1 HVISTVNLLLQK
13 QSGAPEHI
21 APDANLIIDVVNRLL
36 KFLWDGDVEGI
47 RDGLEAILCAV
58 IPGLNLRDP
67 DQRKINGKITD
78 LLDVLEKPWSI
89 KVAHVIHKPST
100 DSSELVLKDQPVA
113 FAHLK
118 WRLATVGWLCDP
130 TAFNPH
136 ELPKMHTPGGQGNGV
151 YSSPSEYMDTLMKLM
166 VAITFEEGNSALSP
180 LCRVRGDK
188 DMDCGKVLRP
198 LHVSSQSIGSTMQ
211 CSKRGCSGR
220 VILVCAD
227 KRHNQGLCAPCG
239 SSARRSLL
247 GPPGMS
253 AATHLYDG
261 IVSKATFDG
270 RLYLKQVLSR
280 KPPLKEIHWRTSKRL
295 QSPNLV
301 GLVKLSSRG
310 ANLNMEMRVVWAEI
324 VDHSRERYARED
336 EMRKSGQLAV
346 SILNLGNVF
355 AIDVESVTDDALAF
369 KMGDFVAVIDC
380 QTFVPEFIP
389 VLKALEIQRQTTP
402 LPFQDGVLLNL
413 SFGKKALRSQ
423 VIEEVEDADIADIA
437 ETAADS
443 DDDLLAEIILGD
455 DITVDQET
463 RYRIECLVAESELDP
478 IIQIRRSPN
487 ARNLLERRLMELVQS
502 ATLDSGQFDSFIGSL
517 MYPVHCT
524 QGPPGTGKS
533 YLGVVI
539 ARALLRIREIWM
551 QISPSVAAPP
561 LLILSYKNHA
571 IDEFLCDLVQAEPRL
586 SMVRIGSIK
595 DERLRQFSE
604 SSYAHSNAEVVIA
617 REKLDHIHNLKLNLD
632 AFFASMAMIGLA
644 RSVMFAPLTSDF
656 VVEKERKKVAYE
668 AAMKLKESLVWLG
681 KFPELVRALTAKPDE
696 QESVTA
702 SGNALSTIQYE
713 NIEPILS
720 EWEYEK
726 SKHLPSEMIEKL
738 YDGIKHYNES
748 MDSAEILWRFI
759 TGFTPQP
766 LCAFPCPELSSLG
779 SLLCPEH
786 QCAFSNDFT
795 RCDGAVV
802 PNREFCEIHYCHAE
816 QCDQSRIVSGGTSQ
830 SFCEF
835 HACFVCI
842 RMGLEAGE
850 AFDSPPRNVC
860 KQHLLCM
867 KCQNLADSG
876 DVYCAEHQRTPCK
889 FLING
894 KILCKGVASSK
905 AVPFCSAH
913 QQKQKEWMPFFRAE
927 KATLNN
933 EALSAGSGQCQSK
946 TSKGKPCKTPPAAG
960 QKYCKVHKDKIAE
973 QTAWEMI
980 ESNVKEADSGTME
993 SISNVDEATP
1003 IKIQDFSEVP
1013 DASES
1018 SKMDHVT
1025 GSEDDLKNSAAMES
1039 VSPAVNATEF
1049 ETQASSDFADDSGSK
1064 PKEEDTGSEDD
1075 FMVIDAPAVRV
1086 ESMDEYDV
1094 PDHLQHLREIG
1105 IPGDN
1110 FAATYDDGDDE
1121 AEVFA
1126 EAPEDLNEDTEGS
1139 LIIAS
1144 HLWGWEMSIDDRWK
1158 VCQGAIGMVAMLK
1171 TAFDGVLR
1179 KEVNQTRRELHY
1191 GDVRARSK
1199 VYEGKSVIGGTIVGC
1214 ISRLEPIRN
1223 TNPFAVLVEE
1233 ASEVMEPLLFACLGT
1248 STIKLEMVGDH
1259 LQLQPS
1265 MMSKF
1270 EFEQIN
1276 KMNTSLFERLI
1287 RAPEGFKVPSSVLSI
1302 QRRMRPNIADLTRN
1316 FYDDITAITDH
1327 KRCLSRKI
1335 GEDAVVRRGQP
1346 RLLDSTE
1353 SKGWE
1358 VPGLSSNLFLW
1369 THNGHE
1375 ERASVGLSKVN
1386 RVEAKMVCNL
1396 AMFLVSNGV
1405 PVTSIAIITP
1415 YKGQMM
1421 ELRRMLEKPPYKLV
1435 TFKDPKHSLTLSTV
1449 DRFQGD
1455 EADIVIGSLVVDAN
1469 TKSPF
1474 ARLVNRMIVLNSR
1487 ARIGYYLVANLG
1499 YFEKNSVPHWASTI
1513 KNLSEPAPMITAGA
1527 SSDGAFTDARIGHK
1541 LPLCC
1546 PQHRTSTA
1554 SAATAA
1560 NVKLGFCDI
1569 EAPCLTHPQAVDCAK
1584 LFSLA
1589 KVAHKL
1595 GVDAAKAKFRC
1606 DAKVDVQLPCT
1617 HRKLFDCAD
1626 EKEFSSGTR
1635 PFPKCLQQCLSPFV
1649 YPTCK
1654 HELHGKC
1661 HQITQYINKT
1671 ATVPTCSE
1679 DVEYIPACGHSV
1691 TVKCS
1696 MRQLY
1701 ESKTASFACAA
1712 KVDVNLP
1719 RCLHAVAI
1727 PCPQALGLK
1736 SYSGQAVN
1744 QMNRV
1749 LEGVSYGPTDAV
1761 CKQRVTF
1768 LRKCGHKEQLPCDK
1782 AFSMSSASTTCGVS
1796 LLIKNPYCGHEAK
1809 VLCAEKTAVEDKL
1822 ANKGLTAPQAVMSI
1836 REGEAG
1842 GFGELRIAAPCT
1854 TKIRLIRKCGHEEEA
1869 TCHSAENVSTACQ
1882 ILVTARSGL
1891 CGHEVS
1897 VPCGDLSLVQA
1908 IWDSDTIANP
1918 AYKMLMDSG
1927 VLFDNMPIPL
1937 SIPSKIKS
1945 ALLSCKHSITVRR
1958 TSSCNHTISMA
1969 CKEAFKLL
1977 LNASPMKGL
1986 KPCKE
1991 QVLSQLGCGHTR
2003 QQICSKLIGDSK
2015 IACSQRTIRKCWNFN
2030 VCSQQVDVVCGSPES
2045 PRCSIL
2051 IPWDCPAG
2059 HKFDLP
2065 VCSNGYPLN
2074 CPSCASD
2081 RIDQEIQA
2089 IEQNPFEEAD
2099 PFMRDNNV
2107 ITEMFKEADDPEKAC
2122 INLIGIISST
2132 KAALEEMPLWD
2143 RPILTPF
2150 VSFGFIPVNGAP
2162 SKFDLRSNVKQT
2174 TYNGV
2179 AVCPWTISN
2188 LKKAL
2193 QFMGSKKELFFIL
2206 VQGRGI
2212 KSLIKPAD
2220 LPSIPSGNTK
2230 AKAHQT
2236 AQLSRWIKAQ
2246 TEMKGYDSM
2255 ACALNGWE
2263 YDVFWDPFCVFSHGF
2278 VRVTKDLLETWIAN
2292 KRLQVYRPE
2301 TRRPA
2306 LVQYKLPHAPGTD
2319 TDMKASQAKQ
2329 AHALN
2334 VFKGTVADGI
2344 TVCTSWNGSSL
2355 GLRGSFSQTVEKE
2368 LHSKLTFVLK
2378 ASSKSAPQLY
2388 AGISYLEAL
2397 DESLLVPELKLL
2409 SAMEMSSLG
2418 SNEEAQLFLQEYLHA
2433 VQGSEAH
2440 PLLLLALARI
2450 EIASDNRR
2458 SFMQAFDQIAES
2470 NSSKWFW
2477 PAEVILL
2484 KNPVSAPV
2492 SSTPTTPREMWD
2504 EMKRREGVSSAAME
2518 ELVDLIGL
2526 KKVKIAALE
2535 LFKSAIAFSKMSAV
2549 ARQKNSLAL
2558 NFSFYGNPGCG
2569 KTTVAKLFSAVLSD
2583 CKLRPSKEFFHLS
2596 PRVLKDEG
2604 ADKFMERVKK
2614 AENGVMFID
2623 EAYNLS
2629 PVDDPK
2635 GREIVN
2641 ELLVVSEDMR
2651 DKVSIIL
2658 AGYEDDMQNKLFS
2671 FNEGLKS
2678 RFQAIMFEDFDSGE
2692 LEMIWNKMVKDREW
2706 KADPRIGPLVARKLA
2721 KSANRKGF
2729 GNARDVRNKIEEACK
2744 RALAR
2749 DDWDGDMFL
2758 RLEDVVG
2765 VSPMKNTKLVQLLG
2779 ELDQR
2784 IGWAS
2789 VKQTVKELV
2798 AVCEANYERE
2808 LKGIDATP
2816 VILNRLFLGNPGT
2829 GKTTCA
2835 GIYAK
2840 ILKQLNF
2847 LTKGELVVSTASD
2860 FVGQYVGQSQTKT
2873 NALIEKARGNVLL
2886 IDEAYNLNDNLY
2898 GKQVLDVL
2906 VEKVQGSE
2914 NDDIAVLLCGYD
2926 EPMLAMLRDQ
2936 NPGLARRFPRE
2947 YAFDFQDYT
2956 DSELMQLFDYECANK
2971 KVKVAFLAKKAAM
2984 EMLAKQRHMPNFGNA
2999 GAVNLL
3005 IRNAVSKA
3013 SVRQSAGSD
3022 SYLTLEDF
3030 GEIQNTDPM
3039 RRLEGL
3045 YRIDSVKAS
3054 LIELR
3059 DAYNVALKE
3068 GSELPNVT
3076 NFVFTGSPGTGKTTI
3091 ARVMAEILFEMGIL
3105 STNRLVETSGLGLT
3119 GEYIG
3124 HTKKRVEE
3132 KLGEARGGVLF
3143 IDEAYELGK
3152 GHFSDEAL
3160 TSIVASMTNPL
3171 YRGMVIILA
3180 GYAADIDQMMN
3191 KNVGLKS
3198 RFTRFFH
3205 FDDWTPSDSW
3215 LFLSDMANSNNYLID
3230 DEIEDYAMTALQELI
3245 KLPGWGNGRDMTYIW
3260 KQSLEKRSS
3269 RVKNAPETLQ
3279 KTLSLADISPVIQAM
3294 LETRSK
3300 NATPVSFSNMPL
3312 PHLKD
3317 FTMPPLLRAPPKQQE
3332 APPKQQEMM
3341 NESKRSDENR
3351 EVKKDLEKLLEAL
3364 FDNETAL
3371 RDHGVSEEAWAEL
3384 ERSKQKRIEELE
3396 RMRKELEELN
3406 RIRDEQER
3414 ERKRAEFEKK
3424 IREEAKKEKALQE
3437 RIRQIC
3443 PCPAGFQWF
3452 KTGNGWRCGGGSHFV
3467 SDAQLQANF
3476 TK

>member
-1 HVISTVNLLLQK
+1 
-13 QSGAPEHI
+13 
-21 APDANLIIDVVNRLL
+21 
-36 KFLWDGDVEGI
+36 
-47 RDGLEAILCAV
+47 
-58 IPGLNLRDP
+58 
-67 DQRKINGKITD
+67 
-78 LLDVLEKPWSI
+78 
-89 KVAHVIHKPST
+89 
-100 DSSELVLKDQPVA
+100 
-113 FAHLK
+113 
-118 WRLATVGWLCDP
+118 
-130 TAFNPH
+130 
-136 ELPKMHTPGGQGNGV
+136 
-151 YSSPSEYMDTLMKLM
+151 
-166 VAITFEEGNSALSP
+166 
-180 LCRVRGDK
+180 
-188 DMDCGKVLRP
+188 
-198 LHVSSQSIGSTMQ
+198 
-211 CSKRGCSGR
+211 
-220 VILVCAD
+220 
-227 KRHNQGLCAPCG
+227 
-239 SSARRSLL
+239 
-247 GPPGMS
+247 MS

-324 VDHSRERYARED
+324 WSVGRIDIE
-336 EMRKSGQLAV
+336 SGKRLCHY
-346 SILNLGNVF
+346 
-355 AIDVESVTDDALAF
+355 VESVTDDALAF

-423 VIEEVEDADIADIA
+423 VIEEVEDADIPDIAEIA

-443 DDDLLAEIILGD
+443 DDDLLAEIIFGD

-478 IIQIRRSPN
+478 IIQIRRSPK

-502 ATLDSGQFDSFIGSL
+502 ATLDSGQFDSFVGSL

-561 LLILSYKNHA
+561 LLILSHKNHA

-604 SSYAHSNAEVVIA
+604 SSYAHSNAEVATA
-617 REKLDHIHNLKLNLD
+617 RNKLDHIHNLKLNLD
-632 AFFASMAMIGLA
+632 AFFASTAMIGLA

-713 NIEPILS
+713 SIEPILY

-759 TGFTPQP
+759 LGFTPQP

-786 QCAFSNDFT
+786 QCGFSNDST

-816 QCDQSRIVSGGTSQ
+816 QCDQSRIASGGTSQ

-842 RMGLEAGE
+842 RMGFEAGE

-894 KILCKGVASSK
+894 RILCKGVASSK

-913 QQKQKEWMPFFRAE
+913 QQKQKEWMPSFRAE

-933 EALSAGSGQCQSK
+933 EALSAGSGRCQSK

-960 QKYCKVHKDKIAE
+960 QKYCKVHNDKIAE

-993 SISNVDEATP
+993 SIPNVDEATL

-1025 GSEDDLKNSAAMES
+1025 GSEVDLKNSAAMES

-1049 ETQASSDFADDSGSK
+1049 ETQASSDIADDSGSK

-1086 ESMDEYDV
+1086 DSIDEYDV

-1105 IPGDN
+1105 IPGDD

-1121 AEVFA
+1121 TEVFA

-1158 VCQGAIGMVAMLK
+1158 VCQGAIDMVAMLK

-1191 GDVRARSK
+1191 ADVRARSK

-1369 THNGHE
+1369 THNGRE

-1560 NVKLGFCDI
+1560 N
-1569 EAPCLTHPQAVDCAK
+1569 
-1584 LFSLA
+1584 
-1589 KVAHKL
+1589 
-1595 GVDAAKAKFRC
+1595 
-1606 DAKVDVQLPCT
+1606 
-1617 HRKLFDCAD
+1617 
-1626 EKEFSSGTR
+1626 
-1635 PFPKCLQQCLSPFV
+1635 
-1649 YPTCK
+1649 
-1654 HELHGKC
+1654 
-1661 HQITQYINKT
+1661 YINKT

-1679 DVEYIPACGHSV
+1679 DVEYIP
-1691 TVKCS
+1691 
-1696 MRQLY
+1696 
-1701 ESKTASFACAA
+1701 TASFACAA

-1719 RCLHAVAI
+1719 RCLHAAAI

-1744 QMNRV
+1744 QMSCV

-1768 LRKCGHKEQLPCDK
+1768 VRKCGHKEQLRCDK
-1782 AFSMSSASTTCGVS
+1782 AFSMSSSSTTCGVS

-1822 ANKGLTAPQAVMSI
+1822 AKKGLTAPQAVMSI

-1854 TKIRLIRKCGHEEEA
+1854 AKIRLIRKCGHEEEA

-1908 IWDSDTIANP
+1908 IWDSDTVANP

-1937 SIPSKIKS
+1937 SIPSKVKS

-1986 KPCKE
+1986 KPCTE

-2081 RIDQEIQA
+2081 RIEKEIQN

-2107 ITEMFKEADDPEKAC
+2107 IAEMFKEADDPERAC

-2132 KAALEEMPLWD
+2132 KAALEEMPLWV

-2188 LKKAL
+2188 LNKAL

-2236 AQLSRWIKAQ
+2236 AQLSKWIKAQ

-2378 ASSKSAPQLY
+2378 ASSNSAPQLY

-2397 DESLLVPELKLL
+2397 GESLLVPELKLL

-2418 SNEEAQLFLQEYLHA
+2418 SNKEAQLFLQEYLHA

-2450 EIASDNRR
+2450 EIASDDRR

-2477 PAEVILL
+2477 PAEVKLL

-2535 LFKSAIAFSKMSAV
+2535 LFKSAIAFSKMPAV

-2558 NFSFYGNPGCG
+2558 NFSFYGNPGSG

-2583 CKLRPSKEFFHLS
+2583 CKLRPSKAFFHLS

-2604 ADKFMERVKK
+2604 PDKFMETVKK

-2706 KADPRIGPLVARKLA
+2706 KADP
-2721 KSANRKGF
+2721 
-2729 GNARDVRNKIEEACK
+2729 
-2744 RALAR
+2744 
-2749 DDWDGDMFL
+2749 
-2758 RLEDVVG
+2758 
-2765 VSPMKNTKLVQLLG
+2765 
-2779 ELDQR
+2779 
-2784 IGWAS
+2784 
-2789 VKQTVKELV
+2789 
-2798 AVCEANYERE
+2798 
-2808 LKGIDATP
+2808 
-2816 VILNRLFLGNPGT
+2816 
-2829 GKTTCA
+2829 
-2835 GIYAK
+2835 
-2840 ILKQLNF
+2840 
-2847 LTKGELVVSTASD
+2847 
-2860 FVGQYVGQSQTKT
+2860 
-2873 NALIEKARGNVLL
+2873 
-2886 IDEAYNLNDNLY
+2886 
-2898 GKQVLDVL
+2898 
-2906 VEKVQGSE
+2906 
-2914 NDDIAVLLCGYD
+2914 
-2926 EPMLAMLRDQ
+2926 
-2936 NPGLARRFPRE
+2936 
-2947 YAFDFQDYT
+2947 
-2956 DSELMQLFDYECANK
+2956 
-2971 KVKVAFLAKKAAM
+2971 
-2984 EMLAKQRHMPNFGNA
+2984 
-2999 GAVNLL
+2999 
-3005 IRNAVSKA
+3005 
-3013 SVRQSAGSD
+3013 
-3022 SYLTLEDF
+3022 
-3030 GEIQNTDPM
+3030 
-3039 RRLEGL
+3039 
-3045 YRIDSVKAS
+3045 
-3054 LIELR
+3054 
-3059 DAYNVALKE
+3059 
-3068 GSELPNVT
+3068 
-3076 NFVFTGSPGTGKTTI
+3076 
-3091 ARVMAEILFEMGIL
+3091 
-3105 STNRLVETSGLGLT
+3105 
-3119 GEYIG
+3119 
-3124 HTKKRVEE
+3124 
-3132 KLGEARGGVLF
+3132 
-3143 IDEAYELGK
+3143 
-3152 GHFSDEAL
+3152 
-3160 TSIVASMTNPL
+3160 
-3171 YRGMVIILA
+3171 
-3180 GYAADIDQMMN
+3180 
-3191 KNVGLKS
+3191 
-3198 RFTRFFH
+3198 
-3205 FDDWTPSDSW
+3205 
-3215 LFLSDMANSNNYLID
+3215 
-3230 DEIEDYAMTALQELI
+3230 
-3245 KLPGWGNGRDMTYIW
+3245 
-3260 KQSLEKRSS
+3260 
-3269 RVKNAPETLQ
+3269 
-3279 KTLSLADISPVIQAM
+3279 
-3294 LETRSK
+3294 
-3300 NATPVSFSNMPL
+3300 
-3312 PHLKD
+3312 
-3317 FTMPPLLRAPPKQQE
+3317 
-3332 APPKQQEMM
+3332 
-3341 NESKRSDENR
+3341 
-3351 EVKKDLEKLLEAL
+3351 
-3364 FDNETAL
+3364 
-3371 RDHGVSEEAWAEL
+3371 
-3384 ERSKQKRIEELE
+3384 
-3396 RMRKELEELN
+3396 
-3406 RIRDEQER
+3406 
-3414 ERKRAEFEKK
+3414 
-3424 IREEAKKEKALQE
+3424 
-3437 RIRQIC
+3437 
-3443 PCPAGFQWF
+3443 
-3452 KTGNGWRCGGGSHFV
+3452 
-3467 SDAQLQANF
+3467 
-3476 TK
+3476 

>member
-1 HVISTVNLLLQK
+1 MRCLLTALARLPPSAANSPPQISHVICTVNLFLQK

-21 APDANLIIDVVNRLL
+21 APDANLIIDVVNRLI

-188 DMDCGKVLRP
+188 DMDCGKVLRA

-227 KRHNQGLCAPCG
+227 KRHNQGLCAPCA

-310 ANLNMEMRVVWAEI
+310 GSLNMDMRVVWAEI
-324 VDHSRERYARED
+324 VDHSRERDARED

-413 SFGKKALRSQ
+413 SFGNKALRSQ

-443 DDDLLAEIILGD
+443 DDDLLAEIIFGD

-463 RYRIECLVAESELDP
+463 RHRIECLVAESELDP
-478 IIQIRRSPN
+478 IIQIRRSPK

-502 ATLDSGQFDSFIGSL
+502 ATLDSGQFDSFVGSL

-595 DERLRQFSE
+595 DERLRQYSE

-617 REKLDHIHNLKLNLD
+617 RNKLDHIHNLKLNLD
-632 AFFASMAMIGLA
+632 AFFASKAMIGLA

-681 KFPELVRALTAKPDE
+681 QFPDLVRALTAKPDE

-720 EWEYEK
+720 EWEYE

-759 TGFTPQP
+759 SGFTPQP
-766 LCAFPCPELSSLG
+766 LCAFPCPELSSHG

-786 QCAFSNDFT
+786 QCGFSNDST

-802 PNREFCEIHYCHAE
+802 PDREFCEIHYCHAE

-850 AFDSPPRNVC
+850 AFDSPPQNVC

-867 KCQNLADSG
+867 KCQNLAESG

-913 QQKQKEWMPFFRAE
+913 QQKQKEWMPSFRAE
-927 KATLNN
+927 KATLDN
-933 EALSAGSGQCQSK
+933 EALSAGSGRCQSK

-1003 IKIQDFSEVP
+1003 IKIVP
-1013 DASES
+1013 AASES
-1018 SKMDHVT
+1018 RKMDHVT
-1025 GSEDDLKNSAAMES
+1025 RSEDDLKNSAAMES

-1049 ETQASSDFADDSGSK
+1049 ETQTSSDFADDSGSK

-1121 AEVFA
+1121 TEVFA
-1126 EAPEDLNEDTEGS
+1126 EAPEDLNEDTEGP

-1158 VCQGAIGMVAMLK
+1158 VCQGTIDMVATLK
-1171 TAFDGVLR
+1171 AAFDGVLR

-1191 GDVRARSK
+1191 ADVRARSK

-1316 FYDDITAITDH
+1316 FYNDITAITDH

-1335 GEDAVVRRGQP
+1335 GEDAVVRHGQP

-1415 YKGQMM
+1415 YRGQMM
-1421 ELRRMLEKPPYKLV
+1421 ELRKMLENPPYKLV

-1455 EADIVIGSLVVDAN
+1455 EADPLVLIDAFCEDIVIGSLVVDAN

-1499 YFEKNSVPHWASTI
+1499 YFEKNSAPHWASTI

-1527 SSDGAFTDARIGHK
+1527 SSDGAFTDARIGHE

-1560 NVKLGFCDI
+1560 DVKLGFCDVSCVEPLPCSHECGMKCHFPVLTHETNCKVQI

-1679 DVEYIPACGHSV
+1679 DVEYIPVCGHSV

-1719 RCLHAVAI
+1719 RCLHAAAI

-1736 SYSGQAVN
+1736 SYSGQSVN
-1744 QMNRV
+1744 QMSLV
-1749 LEGVSYGPTDAV
+1749 FEGVSYGPTDAV

-1768 LRKCGHKEQLPCDK
+1768 VRKCGHKEQLRCDK

-1822 ANKGLTAPQAVMSI
+1822 AKKGLTAPQAVMSI

-1908 IWDSDTIANP
+1908 IWDSDTVANP

-1937 SIPSKIKS
+1937 SIPSKVKS

-2051 IPWDCPAG
+2051 IPWECPAG
-2059 HKFDLP
+2059 HMFDLP

-2107 ITEMFKEADDPEKAC
+2107 IAEMFKEADDPERAC

-2174 TYNGV
+2174 TYYGV

-2188 LKKAL
+2188 LTKAL
-2193 QFMGSKKELFFIL
+2193 QFMGSKKELFFIV

-2230 AKAHQT
+2230 ANRGMDH
-2236 AQLSRWIKAQ
+2236 LL
-2246 TEMKGYDSM
+2246 D
-2255 ACALNGWE
+2255 
-2263 YDVFWDPFCVFSHGF
+2263 CV
-2278 VRVTKDLLETWIAN
+2278 
-2292 KRLQVYRPE
+2292 
-2301 TRRPA
+2301 
-2306 LVQYKLPHAPGTD
+2306 
-2319 TDMKASQAKQ
+2319 
-2329 AHALN
+2329 
-2334 VFKGTVADGI
+2334 
-2344 TVCTSWNGSSL
+2344 
-2355 GLRGSFSQTVEKE
+2355 
-2368 LHSKLTFVLK
+2368 
-2378 ASSKSAPQLY
+2378 SAPQLY
-2388 AGISYLEAL
+2388 AGIGYLEAL

-2418 SNEEAQLFLQEYLHA
+2418 SNKEAQLLLQEYLHA

-2450 EIASDNRR
+2450 EIASDDRR

-2477 PAEVILL
+2477 PAEVKLL
-2484 KNPVSAPV
+2484 KNPVSAPL

-2535 LFKSAIAFSKMSAV
+2535 LFKSAIAFSKMPAV

-2558 NFSFYGNPGCG
+2558 NFSFYGNPGSG
-2569 KTTVAKLFSAVLSD
+2569 KTTVAKLFSA
-2583 CKLRPSKEFFHLS
+2583 
-2596 PRVLKDEG
+2596 DEG
-2604 ADKFMERVKK
+2604 PDKFMETVKK

-2765 VSPMKNTKLVQLLG
+2765 VSPMKNPKLGQLLG

-2789 VKQTVKELV
+2789 VKKTVKELV

-2860 FVGQYVGQSQTKT
+2860 FVGQYVGQSQSKT
-2873 NALIEKARGNVLL
+2873 NAMIEKARGNVLL

-2956 DSELMQLFDYECANK
+2956 DSELMQLFDYECGNK
-2971 KVKVAFLAKKAAM
+2971 KVKVAFSAKKAAM
-2984 EMLAKQRHMPNFGNA
+2984 EMLAKQRHLPNFGNA

-3022 SYLTLEDF
+3022 SYLILEDF
-3030 GEIQNTDPM
+3030 VSDIQNTDPM
-3039 RRLEGL
+3039 RRLEGI
-3045 YRIDSVKAS
+3045 YRIDDVKAS
-3054 LIELR
+3054 LIQLR

-3076 NFVFTGSPGTGKTTI
+3076 NFVFTGSPGTGKTTV

-3119 GEYIG
+3119 GEYVG

-3160 TSIVASMTNPL
+3160 TSIVASMTNPM
-3171 YRGMVIILA
+3171 YKGIVIILA

-3215 LFLSDMANSNNYLID
+3215 LFLSDMADSNNYLID

-3300 NATPVSFSNMPL
+3300 SAAPVSFSNMP
-3312 PHLKD
+3312 
-3317 FTMPPLLRAPPKQQE
+3317 PPLLRVLPKQEDAPPKQQE
-3332 APPKQQEMM
+3332 RM

-3351 EVKKDLEKLLEAL
+3351 EVKYFKKDLEKLLEAL

-3371 RDHGVSEEAWAEL
+3371 RDHGVSDEAWAEL

-3414 ERKRAEFEKK
+3414 ERKREEFEKK

-3437 RIRQIC
+3437 RIRHIC

-3467 SDAQLQANF
+3467 SDAQLQASF

>member
-1 HVISTVNLLLQK
+1 MTQNTNDERDSGGGNWGARRGGKSVGSSSGDAVGYGGLVGGERGGASGHDRGGGDRGCGGGRGNARGRGSSNNGRGGGNSGWRGDGRGGSSYGRGRGDGRGRGSSAAGSTGSRRESIPSSTSSFTLSSSLSSSSVSDAEIRRFVSTISTSPIPALSSTITKYEPLWNACWHSPNRLDVDGIRCLLTALARLPPSAANSPPQISHVICTVNLFLQK

-21 APDANLIIDVVNRLL
+21 APDANLIIDVVNRLI

-58 IPGLNLRDP
+58 ISGLNLRDP

-100 DSSELVLKDQPVA
+100 NLSELVLKDQPVA

-136 ELPKMHTPGGQGNGV
+136 ELPKMHIPGGQGNGV

-166 VAITFEEGNSALSP
+166 VAITFEDGNSALSP
-180 LCRVRGDK
+180 LCRA
-188 DMDCGKVLRP
+188 
-198 LHVSSQSIGSTMQ
+198 Q
-211 CSKRGCSGR
+211 
-220 VILVCAD
+220 
-227 KRHNQGLCAPCG
+227 LCNVQNVDAVVELS

-247 GPPGMS
+247 GAPGMS

-310 ANLNMEMRVVWAEI
+310 GNLNMEMRVVWAEI
-324 VDHSRERYARED
+324 VDHSRERDARED

-355 AIDVESVTDDALAF
+355 AIDEESVTDDALAF

-423 VIEEVEDADIADIA
+423 VIEEVEDADVADIA

-443 DDDLLAEIILGD
+443 DDDLLAEIIFGD

-463 RYRIECLVAESELDP
+463 RYRIECLVAESGLDP

-487 ARNLLERRLMELVQS
+487 ARNRLERRLMELVQS
-502 ATLDSGQFDSFIGSL
+502 ATLDSGQFDSFVGSL

-524 QGPPGTGKS
+524 QGGRWFHIKLTRPPGTGKS

-604 SSYAHSNAEVVIA
+604 SSYAHSNAEVAIA
-617 REKLDHIHNLKLNLD
+617 RKKLDHIHNLKLNLD
-632 AFFASMAMIGLA
+632 AFFASKATIGLA

-656 VVEKERKKVAYE
+656 VVEKERKEVAYE

-713 NIEPILS
+713 NIEPFLS

-726 SKHLPSEMIEKL
+726 SKHLPSEMIENL

-759 TGFTPQP
+759 SGFTPQP

-786 QCAFSNDFT
+786 QCVFSNDVT

-802 PNREFCEIHYCHAE
+802 PNREFCEIHYCLAE
-816 QCDQSRIVSGGTSQ
+816 QCDQSRIASGGTSQ

-842 RMGLEAGE
+842 RMGFEAGE
-850 AFDSPPRNVC
+850 AFDSPPQNVC

-876 DVYCAEHQRTPCK
+876 DVYCAEHQRSPCK
-889 FLING
+889 FLTNG

-913 QQKQKEWMPFFRAE
+913 QQKQKEWMPSFRAE

-933 EALSAGSGQCQSK
+933 EALWAGSGRCQSK

-1025 GSEDDLKNSAAMES
+1025 GSEDDLKNSAAKEF

-1121 AEVFA
+1121 TEVFA

-1144 HLWGWEMSIDDRWK
+1144 QLWGWEMSIDDRWK
-1158 VCQGAIGMVAMLK
+1158 VCQGAINMVATLK

-1191 GDVRARSK
+1191 ADVRARSK

-1335 GEDAVVRRGQP
+1335 GEDAVVRRGQS

-1369 THNGHE
+1369 THNGRQE
-1375 ERASVGLSKVN
+1375 QASVGLSKVN
-1386 RVEAKMVCNL
+1386 RVEAKMVRTLKDGFHILKNK
-1396 AMFLVSNGV
+1396 FFQ
-1405 PVTSIAIITP
+1405 
-1415 YKGQMM
+1415 GQMM

-1455 EADIVIGSLVVDAN
+1455 EADPLVLNDAFCEDIVIGSLVVDAN

-1513 KNLSEPAPMITAGA
+1513 KNLSEPAPMITVGA

-1554 SAATAA
+1554 SAATAE
-1560 NVKLGFCDI
+1560 NVKLGFCDVTCVEPLPCSHECGMKCHFPVLTHETNCKVQI
-1569 EAPCLTHPQAVDCAK
+1569 EGPCLTHPQAVDCAK

-1589 KVAHKL
+1589 NVAHRL

-1626 EKEFSSGTR
+1626 EMELSSGTR

-1679 DVEYIPACGHSV
+1679 DVEYIPVCGHSV

-1701 ESKTASFACAA
+1701 ESMTASFACAA

-1744 QMNRV
+1744 QMSRV

-1768 LRKCGHKEQLPCDK
+1768 LRKCGHKEQLRCDK

-1822 ANKGLTAPQAVMSI
+1822 AKRGLTAPQAVMSI

-1908 IWDSDTIANP
+1908 IWDSDTVANP

-1986 KPCKE
+1986 KPCTE

-2045 PRCSIL
+2045 PRCSLL

-2089 IEQNPFEEAD
+2089 IEQHPFEEAD

-2107 ITEMFKEADDPEKAC
+2107 IAEMFKEADDPEKAC

-2132 KAALEEMPLWD
+2132 KAALEEMPFWD

-2150 VSFGFIPVNGAP
+2150 VSFGFIPVNGVP

-2212 KSLIKPAD
+2212 KSLVKPAD

-2255 ACALNGWE
+2255 SCALNGWE

-2278 VRVTKDLLETWIAN
+2278 VRVTKYLLETWIAN
-2292 KRLQVYRPE
+2292 KHLQVYRPE

-2378 ASSKSAPQLY
+2378 ASSKSAPQPY

-2418 SNEEAQLFLQEYLHA
+2418 SNEEAQLFMQEYLHA

-2450 EIASDNRR
+2450 EIAPDDRR

-2477 PAEVILL
+2477 PAEVKLL

-2504 EMKRREGVSSAAME
+2504 EMKKREGVSSAAME

-2535 LFKSAIAFSKMSAV
+2535 VFKSAIAFSKM
-2549 ARQKNSLAL
+2549 
-2558 NFSFYGNPGCG
+2558 
-2569 KTTVAKLFSAVLSD
+2569 
-2583 CKLRPSKEFFHLS
+2583 
-2596 PRVLKDEG
+2596 
-2604 ADKFMERVKK
+2604 
-2614 AENGVMFID
+2614 
-2623 EAYNLS
+2623 
-2629 PVDDPK
+2629 
-2635 GREIVN
+2635 
-2641 ELLVVSEDMR
+2641 
-2651 DKVSIIL
+2651 
-2658 AGYEDDMQNKLFS
+2658 
-2671 FNEGLKS
+2671 
-2678 RFQAIMFEDFDSGE
+2678 
-2692 LEMIWNKMVKDREW
+2692 
-2706 KADPRIGPLVARKLA
+2706 
-2721 KSANRKGF
+2721 
-2729 GNARDVRNKIEEACK
+2729 
-2744 RALAR
+2744 
-2749 DDWDGDMFL
+2749 
-2758 RLEDVVG
+2758 
-2765 VSPMKNTKLVQLLG
+2765 
-2779 ELDQR
+2779 
-2784 IGWAS
+2784 
-2789 VKQTVKELV
+2789 
-2798 AVCEANYERE
+2798 
-2808 LKGIDATP
+2808 
-2816 VILNRLFLGNPGT
+2816 
-2829 GKTTCA
+2829 
-2835 GIYAK
+2835 
-2840 ILKQLNF
+2840 
-2847 LTKGELVVSTASD
+2847 TA
-2860 FVGQYVGQSQTKT
+2860 
-2873 NALIEKARGNVLL
+2873 
-2886 IDEAYNLNDNLY
+2886 
-2898 GKQVLDVL
+2898 
-2906 VEKVQGSE
+2906 
-2914 NDDIAVLLCGYD
+2914 
-2926 EPMLAMLRDQ
+2926 
-2936 NPGLARRFPRE
+2936 
-2947 YAFDFQDYT
+2947 
-2956 DSELMQLFDYECANK
+2956 
-2971 KVKVAFLAKKAAM
+2971 
-2984 EMLAKQRHMPNFGNA
+2984 
-2999 GAVNLL
+2999 
-3005 IRNAVSKA
+3005 
-3013 SVRQSAGSD
+3013 
-3022 SYLTLEDF
+3022 
-3030 GEIQNTDPM
+3030 
-3039 RRLEGL
+3039 
-3045 YRIDSVKAS
+3045 
-3054 LIELR
+3054 
-3059 DAYNVALKE
+3059 
-3068 GSELPNVT
+3068 
-3076 NFVFTGSPGTGKTTI
+3076 
-3091 ARVMAEILFEMGIL
+3091 
-3105 STNRLVETSGLGLT
+3105 
-3119 GEYIG
+3119 
-3124 HTKKRVEE
+3124 
-3132 KLGEARGGVLF
+3132 
-3143 IDEAYELGK
+3143 
-3152 GHFSDEAL
+3152 
-3160 TSIVASMTNPL
+3160 
-3171 YRGMVIILA
+3171 
-3180 GYAADIDQMMN
+3180 
-3191 KNVGLKS
+3191 
-3198 RFTRFFH
+3198 
-3205 FDDWTPSDSW
+3205 
-3215 LFLSDMANSNNYLID
+3215 
-3230 DEIEDYAMTALQELI
+3230 
-3245 KLPGWGNGRDMTYIW
+3245 
-3260 KQSLEKRSS
+3260 
-3269 RVKNAPETLQ
+3269 
-3279 KTLSLADISPVIQAM
+3279 
-3294 LETRSK
+3294 
-3300 NATPVSFSNMPL
+3300 
-3312 PHLKD
+3312 
-3317 FTMPPLLRAPPKQQE
+3317 
-3332 APPKQQEMM
+3332 
-3341 NESKRSDENR
+3341 
-3351 EVKKDLEKLLEAL
+3351 
-3364 FDNETAL
+3364 
-3371 RDHGVSEEAWAEL
+3371 
-3384 ERSKQKRIEELE
+3384 
-3396 RMRKELEELN
+3396 
-3406 RIRDEQER
+3406 
-3414 ERKRAEFEKK
+3414 
-3424 IREEAKKEKALQE
+3424 
-3437 RIRQIC
+3437 
-3443 PCPAGFQWF
+3443 
-3452 KTGNGWRCGGGSHFV
+3452 
-3467 SDAQLQANF
+3467 
-3476 TK
+3476 